1 MGGAVKL
8 RPLDYAEKNGYV
20 RGVVREMIHDPGR
33 GAPIVKVQFNNP
45 YKYKKDTYQWTA
57 TEGTY
62 TGQFIYC
69 GKKAQLIP
77 GNILPLEAM
86 PPGTVVNQVE
96 KAAGDRSKYARTSG
110 GFAQIIGHIENTGKT
125 RLRLPSGQKKLV
137 SSVAR
142 AAVAVKD
149 PEKLSAA
156 LGGLYTSWLAVQAVL
171 RIEFAK
177 TITLGV
183 SIAAMATPYLQ
194 KVSLPVLVH
203 VMPPAYHHWIP
214 MVIANAARSIGV
226 AVAWKM
232 QEIVSVVHLALL
244 GGLLFS
250 RSLLRWARHQGYV
263 TIAAEDTVLDEVVGY
278 AVAALGFYYQYTW
291 GFALPFPLSLL
302 FFPLGWVEWYIRWAI
317 TSTVALA

>member
-214 MVIANAARSIGV
+214 MVIANAARS
-226 AVAWKM
+226 M
-232 QEIVSVVHLALL
+232 
-244 GGLLFS
+244 
-250 RSLLRWARHQGYV
+250 LRWARHQGYV